1 MLIWWLIL
9 HFSWR
14 FLPLISCL
22 MILNII
28 PNGSI
33 LYLIDSFRKFHHIPL
48 KDNIF
53 RIITATRD
61 WLSIIIAL
69 IIGLIDLL
77 WLRIVLVICD
87 CFLFYC
93 VGITDSADDLL
104 VLVLE
109 LLDAMF
115 ELLEFFGK
123 VNFLLV
129 LVEVY
134 HLFYL
139 FLGDYLFR
147 WVHIVNYKLKF

>member
-9 HFSWR
+9 HFFWR

>member
-9 HFSWR
+9 HFFWQ

-77 WLRIVLVICD
+77 WLRIVLIICD
-87 CFLFYC
+87 CFLFNR
-93 VGITDSADDLL
+93 VGIADSADDLL